1 MVLLI
6 SGGLLV
12 LGLLAIVALIWV
24 IRSTAAEELPA
35 RGPTSAAPRVEV
47 APALESE
54 EREALPVGEDHHE
67 HYRSQELA
75 LLNPELHALATQLR
89 TLHQQSAEL
98 EQHLNTLI
106 QVVER
111 IERSLPAPTEAGA
124 GAGAESQEYRPSQ
137 L

>member
-6 SGGLLV
+6 SGGSLV
-12 LGLLAIVALIWV
+12 LGLLAIIALIWV
-24 IRSTAAEELPA
+24 IRSTSAEDLSS
-35 RGPTSAAPRVEV
+35 RGPSSAAPHVEV

-54 EREALPVGEDHHE
+54 EREALPAGEDHRAP
-67 HYRSQELA
+67 YRGHELA

-98 EQHLNTLI
+98 EQRLDILI

-111 IERSLPAPTEAGA
+111 IERSLPAPAEAA
-124 GAGAESQEYRPSQ
+124 NNAGAEAQEPGPSQ
-137 L
+137 S

>member
-12 LGLLAIVALIWV
+12 LGLLAIVAMIWV
-24 IRSTAAEELPA
+24 IRSTPTEDRPA
-35 RGPTSAAPRVEV
+35 RGLASAPPRVEV

-54 EREALPVGEDHHE
+54 EREALPAGENHAGPA
-67 HYRSQELA
+67 LA

-89 TLHQQSAEL
+89 TLHQQSTEL
-98 EQHLNTLI
+98 EQRLDILI

-111 IERSLPAPTEAGA
+111 IERSLPAQTEAGTSA
-124 GAGAESQEYRPSQ
+124 GAGPQEQRAGQS
-137 L
+137 

>member
-24 IRSTAAEELPA
+24 IRSTPAEDLPS
-35 RGPTSAAPRVEV
+35 RGLASASPRVEV
-47 APALESE
+47 APAFESG
-54 EREALPVGEDHHE
+54 EREALPAGEDH
-67 HYRSQELA
+67 RSHELA

-98 EQHLNTLI
+98 EQRLDILI

-111 IERSLPAPTEAGA
+111 IERSLPARTEAEASVGT
-124 GAGAESQEYRPSQ
+124 ESQDQGASQ
-137 L
+137 S